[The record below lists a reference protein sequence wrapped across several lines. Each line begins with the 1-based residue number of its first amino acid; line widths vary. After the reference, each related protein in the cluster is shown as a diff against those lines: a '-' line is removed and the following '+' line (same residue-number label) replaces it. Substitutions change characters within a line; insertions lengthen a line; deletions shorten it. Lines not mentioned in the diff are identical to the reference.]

1 MKKKLIA
8 GGLLLCTLALSACQ
22 TEKKQE
28 KTEKAKTT
36 AEKSTEAKVLSKY
49 KEIKI
54 NGAKKTV
61 QIGDPSKGETVAI
74 VKVKGYGTMK
84 FNFFSSRIP
93 RWQSKTF

>member
-1 MKKKLIA
+1 M
-8 GGLLLCTLALSACQ
+8 
-22 TEKKQE
+22 
-28 KTEKAKTT
+28 
-36 AEKSTEAKVLSKY
+36 LSKY

-84 FNFFSSRIP
+84 FKLFPQGFPAGSQKLFDAGIQRIL
-93 RWQSKTF
+93 